1 MVNMELLTP
10 SFGLIIWTL
19 LAFVIVFF
27 ILKKFAWTP
36 ILRGLNDREKGI
48 ADSLETADRVRAE
61 MAQLKSENEELLA
74 QAREERAAM
83 LKEARDIK
91 DRIVNDAKEQAKTEA
106 SKIMAETQVAIDSQR
121 MAAMTDVKN
130 QVGKMVIEIA
140 EKILRKELGNKEA
153 QEAHIK
159 DLVEEVKL
167 N

>member
-1 MVNMELLTP
+1 M
-10 SFGLIIWTL
+10 
-19 LAFVIVFF
+19 
-27 ILKKFAWTP
+27 KKFAWKP
-36 ILRGLNDREKGI
+36 ILSSLEAREKGI

-74 QAREERAAM
+74 KAREERAAM

-91 DRIVNDAKEQAKTEA
+91 DKIINDAKEQAKTEA
-106 SKIMAETQVAIDSQR
+106 SKIMAETQQAIEQQK

-130 QVGKMVIEIA
+130 QVGKMVIEVS

>member
-1 MVNMELLTP
+1 MELLTP
-10 SFGLIIWTL
+10 SFGLIFWTL
-19 LAFVIVFF
+19 LAFIIVFF
-27 ILKKFAWTP
+27 ILKKFAWKP
-36 ILRGLNDREKGI
+36 ILKALNDREKGI

-106 SKIMAETQVAIDSQR
+106 SKIMADTQQAIEQQK

-130 QVGKMVIEIA
+130 QVGKMVIEVA

-159 DLVEEVKL
+159 DLVDEVKL

>member
-1 MVNMELLTP
+1 MELLTP
-10 SFGLIIWTL
+10 SFGLIFWTL
-19 LAFVIVFF
+19 LAFLIVFF
-27 ILKKFAWTP
+27 ILRKFAWKP
-36 ILRGLNDREKGI
+36 ILNSLDAREKGI

-74 QAREERAAM
+74 KAREERAAM

-91 DRIVNDAKEQAKTEA
+91 DKIINDAKEQAKTEA
-106 SKIMAETQVAIDSQR
+106 SKIMSETQQAIEQQK

-130 QVGKMVIEIA
+130 QVGKMVIEVA
-140 EKILRKELGNKEA
+140 EKILRKELGSKEA